1 MARRTIAKTLVLAL
15 LSGLSMAGAASAEPS
30 SPPVLVNQ
38 VRVFDNGATPFALV
52 ETAAPTICGVATF
65 TIDLTSQAGP
75 AMLSIA
81 ITAFTTH
88 DHVVLEVSNST
99 GCAGYGTRLQSI
111 TLTTRSA

>member
-1 MARRTIAKTLVLAL
+1 MARRIIARSLALAL
-15 LSGLSMAGAASAEPS
+15 LAGLSMVGNTNAEPS

-38 VRVFDNGATPFALV
+38 VRVFDNGTTPFALV
-52 ETAAPTICGVATF
+52 KTAAPTVCGVATF
-65 TIDLTSQAGP
+65 TIDLTSPAGP

-81 ITAFTTH
+81 TTAFTTR
-88 DHVVLEVSNST
+88 DHVVLEVNNST

>member
-1 MARRTIAKTLVLAL
+1 MQPISFKTIAFVLFA
-15 LSGLSMAGAASAEPS
+15 SLSMVSTARAEPS

-38 VRVFDNGATPFALV
+38 VRVFENGATPFALV
-52 ETAAPTICGVATF
+52 ETAAPTVCGVATF
-65 TIDLTSQAGP
+65 TIDLTSAAGP

-81 ITAFTTH
+81 ISAFTARE
-88 DHVVLEVSNST
+88 HVVLEVSNST